1 MALISGSH
9 PWRKHYHLVG
19 HGKGVGKIRN
29 VHTSAFFLIIV
40 LRGPCSALDV
50 RSLASRRPRY
60 EDLRS
65 RDHRFRHWRAGGK
78 LANACGRVVCSV
90 GRSPSL
96 RRNLRPPRLRS
107 EESADERWGGDR
119 RADAYAR
126 AWRHRR
132 GADRLAQLD
141 DV

>member
-9 PWRKHYHLVG
+9 PWRKHDHLVG

-65 RDHRFRHWRAGGK
+65 RD
-78 LANACGRVVCSV
+78 
-90 GRSPSL
+90 
-96 RRNLRPPRLRS
+96 
-107 EESADERWGGDR
+107 ERWGGDR